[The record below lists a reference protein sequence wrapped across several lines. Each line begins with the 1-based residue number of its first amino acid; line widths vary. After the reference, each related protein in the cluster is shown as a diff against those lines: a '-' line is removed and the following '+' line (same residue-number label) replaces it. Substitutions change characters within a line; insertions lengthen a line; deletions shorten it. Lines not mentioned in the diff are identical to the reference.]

1 MAPAL
6 AIMSEMD
13 QSYLALNTSETLS
26 NGDVVDITDKKVYWK
41 EKMIVVSR
49 KIKKEYTNNCN

>member
-13 QSYLALNTSETLS
+13 QSYLALNASESVS
-26 NGDVVDITDKKVYWK
+26 NADVVDTTDKKVFWK
-41 EKMIVVSR
+41 EKMIVVS
-49 KIKKEYTNNCN
+49 